1 MTRSMTAFA
10 RADADTPWGH
20 LACEL
25 RSVNHRYLEFNA
37 KLPEDLRA
45 LEARIRELAGRHVER
60 GKLDCQ
66 LRFQPRETGG
76 GNLELDEAEVRRVL
90 AAGERVRSFSSVVVP
105 LRTVDVLRWP
115 GVLKTVPVDNEAL
128 AEATLAL
135 VDRALQELVATR
147 VREGERLRQ
156 FILQRL
162 DAMAVIVAEVRRI
175 LPEIT
180 NAFRERLVARLQEV
194 RAQLDANRI
203 EQEIVLFASR
213 SDVTEELDRLET
225 HIGEARRVLGQAGPA
240 GRRLDFLTQEFNREA
255 NTLASKAVD
264 IRMTNAGVE
273 LKVLVEQM
281 REQVQNI
288 E

>member
-25 RSVNHRYLEFNA
+25 RSVNHRYLEFSA

-156 FILQRL
+156 FISQRL

-273 LKVLVEQM
+273 LKVLIEQM

>member
-1 MTRSMTAFA
+1 MTAFA
-10 RADADTPWGH
+10 RADADTPWGY

-25 RSVNHRYLEFNA
+25 RSVNHRYLEFSA

-45 LEARIRELAGRHVER
+45 LETRIRELAARHVER

-66 LRFQPRETGG
+66 LRLQARETSGG
-76 GNLELDEAEVRRVL
+76 DLELDEAQVRRVL
-90 AAGERVRSFSSVVVP
+90 AVGERVRSFSSVVVP

-115 GVLKTVPVDNEAL
+115 GVLKTVPVDAEAL
-128 AEATLAL
+128 AEAALAL

-156 FILQRL
+156 FIQQRL

-180 NAFRERLVARLQEV
+180 SAFRERLVARLQEV

-225 HIGEARRVLGQAGPA
+225 HIGEVRRVLGQAGPA

-273 LKVLVEQM
+273 LKVLIEQM

>member
-10 RADADTPWGH
+10 RADADTPQGH

-25 RSVNHRYLEFNA
+25 RSVNHRYLEFSA

-45 LEARIRELAGRHVER
+45 LETRIRELAAKHVER
-60 GKLDCQ
+60 GKLECQ
-66 LRFQPRETGG
+66 LRLQAREAGG
-76 GNLELDEAEVRRVL
+76 GDLELDETQVRRVL

-115 GVLKTVPVDNEAL
+115 GVLKTAQVDTEVL
-128 AEATLAL
+128 AEAAL
-135 VDRALQELVATR
+135 VLVEQALTELVATR
-147 VREGERLRQ
+147 AREGERLRQ

-162 DAMAVIVAEVRRI
+162 DAMAVVVTEVRRI

-273 LKVLVEQM
+273 LKVLIEQM

>member
-10 RADADTPWGH
+10 RSDADTPWGH
-20 LACEL
+20 LSCEL
-25 RSVNHRYLEFNA
+25 RSVNHRYLEIST

-45 LEARIRELAGRHVER
+45 LETHIRELAAKHVER

-66 LRFQPRETGG
+66 LRLQPRETGG
-76 GNLELDEAEVRRVL
+76 GNLELDEAQVRRVL

-115 GVLKTVPVDNEAL
+115 GVLKTMPLDTEAL
-128 AEATLAL
+128 AEAALAL
-135 VDRALQELVATR
+135 IDRALQELIATR

-162 DAMAVIVAEVRRI
+162 DAMAAIVAEVRRI

-180 NAFRERLVARLQEV
+180 GAFRERLVARLQEL

-264 IRMTNAGVE
+264 IRMTNAAVE
-273 LKVLVEQM
+273 LKVLIEQM